1 MISLLVVVLTGSLA
15 ALGYIYFGYLG
26 ALRLIVWLRGPRPI
40 RRSAIAPPLTLVI
53 SAYNEAPVIRNKIEN
68 ALELDYPADHLEILV
83 ISDASDDGT
92 DAIVQRYASRGVRL
106 FRQPER
112 RGKTAGLNAA
122 LPGARGDII
131 VFSDANAM
139 YRPDALRMLVR
150 NFADPKVGCATGEAR
165 YVPGRNV
172 IADVGERVYWDYE
185 MQVKRLETALG
196 SMVGGDGA
204 IYAIRKS
211 LWQPLPENAINDFL
225 NPLQIVAAGWRAVYE
240 PDAVCFEESAG
251 RTGAEYRRRVRIVS
265 RSWRAIF
272 QAPAVLNP
280 FRVGFFAWSV
290 LSHKVLR
297 WLSGVFAATAA
308 VALIGLYLIAL
319 QQWPGIVGVALPA
332 VIVLLVSIP
341 VVRNTL
347 AVLGYFAAI
356 NAASVV
362 GVAKGSIG
370 RVSGVWSTTREHAP
384 SRSHTRISIGG
395 VLCLFLVL
403 AATAITLASTV
414 TAVNSVANATFW
426 TCAALLLY
434 IYVGYP
440 LSLAAWKLVAARP
453 FVRKPIEPAVCVF
466 IAANDEEDVIEA
478 KLRNTLALDYPAE
491 LMEIVVASD
500 GSVDRTNAIVR
511 QFAPRVRLLE
521 FAPRRGKVSAIND
534 GIASVTSEIVVF
546 SDANTFL
553 EPDALRALVQGLA
566 DPTVGAVSGDVRL
579 TGDRAALGQSEDLYY
594 RYERWTQDAESHV
607 GSMVS
612 VDGALYAIRRQLFR
626 RPAGDTILDD
636 MAIPLGVIRA
646 GYRVVFEP
654 KARAYEQ
661 GAASAREEF
670 ARKIRVTAGA
680 VQFLARRDSAVPLGA
695 IQVTYSLVS
704 HKALRWLS
712 PLFGV
717 SAFAASLV
725 LAGSSTAYTTVALV
739 LTAILACGVA
749 GCVPLARR
757 ASFVALI
764 HYFCL
769 VQTAAAVGFVL
780 GILGRQSVLWQRF
793 AHVPVGEQVPQAGNG
808 YGA

>member
-1 MISLLVVVLTGSLA
+1 MGILDGRGALVARPEPVRGALRSRGPHMAAVAPGRGYCAGPTHRSEYPVIYLLVVVLTGSLA

-280 FRVGFFAWSV
+280 FRVGFFAWCV

-297 WLSGVFAATAA
+297 WLSGAVAAVAALSSLGLYLEVARRWPVVSVGALLAATAILMA
-308 VALIGLYLIAL
+308 TPTARHAMSIA
-319 QQWPGIVGVALPA
+319 
-332 VIVLLVSIP
+332 
-341 VVRNTL
+341 
-347 AVLGYFAAI
+347 GYFVVI
-356 NAASVV
+356 NAASLV
-362 GVAKGSIG
+362 GLAKGSIG
-370 RVSGVWSTTREHAP
+370 QVSGVWSTPRERAATSP
-384 SRSHTRISIGG
+384 ADVPRARLSIGTAMV
-395 VLCLFLVL
+395 VL
-403 AATAITLASTV
+403 
-414 TAVNSVANATFW
+414 
-426 TCAALLLY
+426 
-434 IYVGYP
+434 
-440 LSLAAWKLVAARP
+440 
-453 FVRKPIEPAVCVF
+453 
-466 IAANDEEDVIEA
+466 
-478 KLRNTLALDYPAE
+478 
-491 LMEIVVASD
+491 
-500 GSVDRTNAIVR
+500 
-511 QFAPRVRLLE
+511 
-521 FAPRRGKVSAIND
+521 
-534 GIASVTSEIVVF
+534 
-546 SDANTFL
+546 
-553 EPDALRALVQGLA
+553 
-566 DPTVGAVSGDVRL
+566 
-579 TGDRAALGQSEDLYY
+579 
-594 RYERWTQDAESHV
+594 
-607 GSMVS
+607 
-612 VDGALYAIRRQLFR
+612 
-626 RPAGDTILDD
+626 
-636 MAIPLGVIRA
+636 
-646 GYRVVFEP
+646 
-654 KARAYEQ
+654 
-661 GAASAREEF
+661 
-670 ARKIRVTAGA
+670 
-680 VQFLARRDSAVPLGA
+680 
-695 IQVTYSLVS
+695 
-704 HKALRWLS
+704 
-712 PLFGV
+712 
-717 SAFAASLV
+717 
-725 LAGSSTAYTTVALV
+725 
-739 LTAILACGVA
+739 
-749 GCVPLARR
+749 
-757 ASFVALI
+757 
-764 HYFCL
+764 
-769 VQTAAAVGFVL
+769 
-780 GILGRQSVLWQRF
+780 
-793 AHVPVGEQVPQAGNG
+793 
-808 YGA
+808 

>member
-1 MISLLVVVLTGSLA
+1 VTHLLVVLLTGSLA

-40 RRSAIAPPLTLVI
+40 RRSAITPPLTLVI

-68 ALELDYPADHLEILV
+68 ALELDYPADRLEILV

-92 DAIVQRYASRGVRL
+92 DAIVQGYASRGVRL

-122 LPGARGDII
+122 LPSARGDII

-150 NFADPKVGCATGEAR
+150 NFADRQVGCATGEAR
-165 YVPGRNV
+165 YVPGRNAV
-172 IADVGERVYWDYE
+172 ADVGERVYWSYE
-185 MQVKRLETALG
+185 MHVKRLETALG

-297 WLSGVFAATAA
+297 WLSGVFAATTA
-308 VALIGLYLIAL
+308 VALIGLYLIAVAH
-319 QQWPGIVGVALPA
+319 WPGIVGVALPGA
-332 VIVLLVSIP
+332 AVLLVSIP
-341 VVRNTL
+341 AVRNAL

-362 GVAKGSIG
+362 GVAKGSMG
-370 RVSGVWSTTREHAP
+370 RVSGVWSTTREHAQ
-384 SRSHTRISIGG
+384 STSSTRISLGRA
-395 VLCLFLVL
+395 LCLFLVL
-403 AATAITLASTV
+403 AASGITVACRIV
-414 TAVNSVANATFW
+414 AVNSVAGAIFW
-426 TCAALLLY
+426 TCAATLLY
-434 IYVGYP
+434 IYVVYP
-440 LSLAAWKLVAARP
+440 LLLAVWKGVASRP
-453 FVRKPIEPAVCVF
+453 DVRKPIEPAVCVF
-466 IAANDEEDVIEA
+466 IAANDEQDVIEA

-491 LMEIVVASD
+491 LLEIVVASD
-500 GSVDRTNAIVR
+500 GSVDGTNAIVR

-521 FAPRRGKVSAIND
+521 FFPRRGKISAINN
-534 GIASVTSEIVVF
+534 GIASVAAEIVVF

-553 EPDALRALVQGLA
+553 QPDALRALVQRLA

-579 TGDRAALGQSEDLYY
+579 TGDRAALGRSEDLYY
-594 RYERWTQDAESHV
+594 RYERWAQHAESHI

-612 VDGALYAIRRQLFR
+612 VDGALYAIRRRLFMP
-626 RPAGDTILDD
+626 PAPDTILDD
-636 MAIPLGVIRA
+636 MAIPMGVIRA

-654 KARAYEQ
+654 NARAYEQ
-661 GAASAREEF
+661 GAANAREEF
-670 ARKIRVTAGA
+670 ARKVRVTAGA
-680 VQFLARRDSAVPLGA
+680 AQFLARPDSSVPLGA
-695 IQVTYSLVS
+695 IQITFSLVS

-712 PLFGV
+712 PLFGA
-717 SAFAASLV
+717 SAFGASLV
-725 LAGSSTAYTTVALV
+725 LAGSSTAYATVALV

-757 ASFVALI
+757 SSFVALI

-769 VQTAAAVGFVL
+769 VQTAAAVGFVF
-780 GILGRQSVLWQRF
+780 GVFGRQSVLWHRF
-793 AHVPVGEQVPQAGNG
+793 AHAPVGEPVSQAGNG